1 MSDEKKKSLGR
12 PPVALP
18 VIRPVEPIPPRP
30 PVVTRPKR
38 PMCVNHP
45 EVPAAGVC
53 SRCNKPYCSGDLTYY
68 KGSLLCL
75 NCLKRSKT
83 MSLVTTIASVGVV
96 MGFFV
101 VVYVYLMPTIIS
113 FIQNFLP

>member
-1 MSDEKKKSLGR
+1 MSDEKKPVEK
-12 PPVALP
+12 PPVASP
-18 VIRPVEPIPPRP
+18 VTRPVVEPIPPRP
-30 PVVTRPKR
+30 PLVTGPKR

-83 MSLVTTIASVGVV
+83 MSLVTSIASVGVV
-96 MGFFV
+96 IGFFAV
-101 VVYVYLMPTIIS
+101 IYVYLMPTIIS
-113 FIQNFLP
+113 FIQNLLP